1 MKMQDLQT
9 SQDVQRFFEYIIYD
23 LGINFH
29 VDTPFSDYVYNYND
43 KPCFTNKEALR
54 LQIMM
59 EKSFEI
65 CDIENVD
72 IYELALNTLQ
82 SFIKI

>member
-1 MKMQDLQT
+1 MKIQNLNT
-9 SQDVQRFFEYIIYD
+9 IEDVQRFFEYIIYE

-43 KPCFTNKEALR
+43 KRCFTKSEALR

-65 CDIENVD
+65 CDNESVD
-72 IYELALNTLQ
+72 IYEIALNTLQ